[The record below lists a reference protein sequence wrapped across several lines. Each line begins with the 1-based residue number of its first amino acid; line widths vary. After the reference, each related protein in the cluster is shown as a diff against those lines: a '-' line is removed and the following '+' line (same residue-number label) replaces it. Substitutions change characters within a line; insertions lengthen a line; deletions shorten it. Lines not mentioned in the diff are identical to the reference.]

1 LTKVKVDFSGAE
13 KDFNNFKRIAA
24 KALQQELKKEV
35 IDSLNRGISPVK
47 GEGRLVKYSDS
58 YLEAIKKK
66 RVYADD
72 GRIVTTKKKR
82 PVNLK
87 LTGKLHES
95 IFSYIRGNS
104 IVLGFKNKLADIHNR
119 LGAGKAGTI
128 RRILPTKEGE
138 VFSRS
143 ITTSLRE
150 VLEKIANRIFR

>member
-1 LTKVKVDFSGAE
+1 MSVKVDFKDAE
-13 KDFNNFKRIAA
+13 KDFQRFKRTAGRVLRN
-24 KALQQELKKEV
+24 KLEEEV
-35 IDSLNRGISPVK
+35 IASLNRGVSPVK

-58 YLEAIKKK
+58 YLDAIKNK
-66 RVYADD
+66 RYSKF
-72 GRIVTTKKKR
+72 GKRKR